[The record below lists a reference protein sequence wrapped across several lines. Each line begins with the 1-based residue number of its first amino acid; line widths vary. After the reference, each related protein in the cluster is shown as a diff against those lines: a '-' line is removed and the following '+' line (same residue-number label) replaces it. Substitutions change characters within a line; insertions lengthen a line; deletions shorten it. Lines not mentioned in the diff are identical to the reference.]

1 MLGGGTFTRQ
11 NKVLPGAYINFISAA
26 RATATLSERG
36 VATMPL
42 ELDWGPDGTVFEV
55 EQEEFIKDSIKI
67 FGYSYSDAKMLAL
80 RELFKHATKAFLYRL
95 TSGGEKATNLF
106 ATAKYSG
113 TRGNDLKVVVADSVD
128 AEGSYDV
135 KLYMD
140 ATLVDSQ
147 TVAKAEE
154 LVDNEF
160 VIWKKDAEL
169 TATSGTALAGG
180 TNGTVTGASHQKY
193 LDAIESYSFNA
204 MGVCTDD
211 ASTKALYAAFTQRMR
226 DKVGTKFQCV
236 LFAHAADYEGIINV
250 KNCVD
255 VVPWVV
261 GIEAAC
267 AVNASCTNVAYDG
280 ELTVDTSY
288 TQAQLEKA
296 IKAGEFVL
304 HSVGTEVRI
313 LEDIDSL
320 VTFTDDKNELFQSNQ
335 TVRVLDQIATD
346 IASLFNTKYHGKIQN
361 NASGRVSLWSDIVT
375 HHKELE
381 KLGAI
386 ENFSEDDVVVSA
398 GDEKK
403 SVSVEDKIT
412 VVNAMAQ
419 LYMTVVIQ

>member
-128 AEGSYDV
+128 VEGSYDV

-140 ATLVDSQ
+140 VTLVDSQ

-160 VIWKKDAEL
+160 VVWKKDAEL
-169 TATSGTALAGG
+169 AATSGTALVGG

-236 LFAHAADYEGIINV
+236 LFAHAADYEGVINV

-320 VTFTDDKNELFQSNQ
+320 VMFTDDKNELFQSNQ

-398 GDEKK
+398 GGEKK

>member
-42 ELDWGPDGTVFEV
+42 ELDWGPDGTVFKV

-128 AEGSYDV
+128 VEGSYDV

-140 ATLVDSQ
+140 VTLVDSQ

-160 VIWKKDAEL
+160 VVWKKDAEL
-169 TATSGTALAGG
+169 AATSGTALVGG

-236 LFAHAADYEGIINV
+236 LFAHAADYEGVINV

-296 IKAGEFVL
+296 IKAGEFAL

-398 GDEKK
+398 GGEKK

>member
-113 TRGNDLKVVVADSVD
+113 TRGNNLKVVVADSVD
-128 AEGSYDV
+128 VEGSYDV

-140 ATLVDSQ
+140 VTLVDSQ

-160 VIWKKDAEL
+160 VVWKKDAEL
-169 TATSGTALAGG
+169 AATSGTALVGG
-180 TNGTVTGASHQKY
+180 TNGIVTGASHQKY

-236 LFAHAADYEGIINV
+236 LFAHAADYEGVINV

-398 GDEKK
+398 GGEKK

>member
-128 AEGSYDV
+128 VEGSYDV

-140 ATLVDSQ
+140 VTLVDSQ

-160 VIWKKDAEL
+160 VVWKKDAEL
-169 TATSGTALAGG
+169 AATSGTALVGG

-236 LFAHAADYEGIINV
+236 LFAHAADYEGVINV

-398 GDEKK
+398 GGEKK

>member
-128 AEGSYDV
+128 VEGSYDV

-140 ATLVDSQ
+140 VTLVDSQ

-160 VIWKKDAEL
+160 VVWKKDAEL
-169 TATSGTALAGG
+169 AATSGTALVGG

-236 LFAHAADYEGIINV
+236 LFAHAADYEGVINV

>member
-26 RATATLSERG
+26 RATVTLSERG

-80 RELFKHATKAFLYRL
+80 RELKHATKAFLYRL

-113 TRGNDLKVVVADSVD
+113 TRGNNLKVVVADSVD
-128 AEGSYDV
+128 VEGSYDV

-140 ATLVDSQ
+140 VTLVDSQ

-160 VIWKKDAEL
+160 VVWKKDAEL
-169 TATSGTALAGG
+169 AATSGTALVGG
-180 TNGTVTGASHQKY
+180 TNGTVIGASHQKY

-236 LFAHAADYEGIINV
+236 LFAHAADYEGVINV

-398 GDEKK
+398 GGEKK

>member
-128 AEGSYDV
+128 VEGAYDV

-160 VIWKKDAEL
+160 VVWKKDAEL
-169 TATSGTALAGG
+169 AATSGTALAGG

-236 LFAHAADYEGIINV
+236 LFAHAADYEGVINV

>member
-160 VIWKKDAEL
+160 VVWKKDAEL

>member
-128 AEGSYDV
+128 VEGSYDV

-140 ATLVDSQ
+140 VTLVDSQ

-160 VIWKKDAEL
+160 VVWKKDAEL
-169 TATSGTALAGG
+169 AATSGTALVGG

-236 LFAHAADYEGIINV
+236 LFAHAADYEGVINV

-296 IKAGEFVL
+296 IKAGEFAL

-398 GDEKK
+398 GGEKK

>member
-67 FGYSYSDAKMLAL
+67 FGYSYSDAKMVAL

-128 AEGSYDV
+128 VEGAYDV

-160 VIWKKDAEL
+160 VVWKKDAEL
-169 TATSGTALAGG
+169 AATSGTALVGG

-236 LFAHAADYEGIINV
+236 LFAHAADYEGVINV

-313 LEDIDSL
+313 LEDINSL

>member
-67 FGYSYSDAKMLAL
+67 FGYSYSDAKMPAL

-113 TRGNDLKVVVADSVD
+113 IRGNDLKVVVADSVD
-128 AEGSYDV
+128 VEGAYDV

-160 VIWKKDAEL
+160 VVWKKDAEL
-169 TATSGTALAGG
+169 AATSGTALVGG

-236 LFAHAADYEGIINV
+236 LFAHAADYEGVINV

>member
-128 AEGSYDV
+128 VEGSYDV

-140 ATLVDSQ
+140 VTLVDSQ

-160 VIWKKDAEL
+160 VVWKKDAEL
-169 TATSGTALAGG
+169 AATSGTALAGG

-236 LFAHAADYEGIINV
+236 LFAHAADYEGVINV

-398 GDEKK
+398 GGEKK

>member
-128 AEGSYDV
+128 VEGSYDV

-140 ATLVDSQ
+140 VTLVDSQ

-160 VIWKKDAEL
+160 VVWKKDAEL
-169 TATSGTALAGG
+169 AATSGTALVGG
-180 TNGTVTGASHQKY
+180 TSGTVTGASHQKY

-236 LFAHAADYEGIINV
+236 LFAHAADYEGVINV

-398 GDEKK
+398 GGEKK

>member
-26 RATATLSERG
+26 RATVTLSERG

-113 TRGNDLKVVVADSVD
+113 TRGNNLKVVVADSVD
-128 AEGSYDV
+128 VEGSYDV

-140 ATLVDSQ
+140 VTLVDSQ

-160 VIWKKDAEL
+160 VVWKKDAEL
-169 TATSGTALAGG
+169 AATSGTALVGG
-180 TNGTVTGASHQKY
+180 TNGTVIGASHQKY

-236 LFAHAADYEGIINV
+236 LFAHAADYEGVINV

-398 GDEKK
+398 GGEKK

>member
-128 AEGSYDV
+128 VEGSYDV

-140 ATLVDSQ
+140 VTLVDSQ

-160 VIWKKDAEL
+160 VVWKKDAEL
-169 TATSGTALAGG
+169 AATSGTALVGG

-236 LFAHAADYEGIINV
+236 LFAHAADYEGVINV

-375 HHKELE
+375 LHKELE

>member
-1 MLGGGTFTRQ
+1 
-11 NKVLPGAYINFISAA
+11 
-26 RATATLSERG
+26 
-36 VATMPL
+36 
-42 ELDWGPDGTVFEV
+42 
-55 EQEEFIKDSIKI
+55 
-67 FGYSYSDAKMLAL
+67 
-80 RELFKHATKAFLYRL
+80 
-95 TSGGEKATNLF
+95 
-106 ATAKYSG
+106 
-113 TRGNDLKVVVADSVD
+113 
-128 AEGSYDV
+128 
-135 KLYMD
+135 
-140 ATLVDSQ
+140 
-147 TVAKAEE
+147 
-154 LVDNEF
+154 
-160 VIWKKDAEL
+160 
-169 TATSGTALAGG
+169 
-180 TNGTVTGASHQKY
+180 
-193 LDAIESYSFNA
+193 
-204 MGVCTDD
+204 
-211 ASTKALYAAFTQRMR
+211 MR

-236 LFAHAADYEGIINV
+236 LFAHAADYEGVINV

-296 IKAGEFVL
+296 IKAGEFAL

-398 GDEKK
+398 GGEKK

>member
-113 TRGNDLKVVVADSVD
+113 ARGNDLKVVVADSVD
-128 AEGSYDV
+128 VEGAYDV

-140 ATLVDSQ
+140 VTLVDSQ

-193 LDAIESYSFNA
+193 LDAIEPYSFNA

-236 LFAHAADYEGIINV
+236 LFAHAADYEGVINV

>member
-11 NKVLPGAYINFISAA
+11 NKVLPGAYINFISAV

-128 AEGSYDV
+128 VEGSYDV

-140 ATLVDSQ
+140 VTLVDSQ

-160 VIWKKDAEL
+160 VVWKKDAEL
-169 TATSGTALAGG
+169 AATSGTALVGG

-236 LFAHAADYEGIINV
+236 LFAHAADYEGVINV

-346 IASLFNTKYHGKIQN
+346 IASLFNTKYHGRIQN

-398 GDEKK
+398 GGEKK

>member
-160 VIWKKDAEL
+160 VVWKKDAEL
-169 TATSGTALAGG
+169 AATSGTALAGG

-236 LFAHAADYEGIINV
+236 LFAHAADYEGVINV

>member
-95 TSGGEKATNLF
+95 TSGGEKAMNLF

-113 TRGNDLKVVVADSVD
+113 ARGNDLKVVVADSVD
-128 AEGSYDV
+128 VEGAYDV

-140 ATLVDSQ
+140 VTLVDSQ

-160 VIWKKDAEL
+160 VVWKKDAEL
-169 TATSGTALAGG
+169 AVTSGTALVGG

-236 LFAHAADYEGIINV
+236 LFAHAADYEGVINV
-250 KNCVD
+250 KNCAD

>member
-67 FGYSYSDAKMLAL
+67 FGYSYSDAKMRAL

-128 AEGSYDV
+128 VEGAYDV

-140 ATLVDSQ
+140 VTLVDSQ

-160 VIWKKDAEL
+160 VVWKKDAEL
-169 TATSGTALAGG
+169 AATSGTALVGG

-236 LFAHAADYEGIINV
+236 LFAHAADYEGVINV

-320 VTFTDDKNELFQSNQ
+320 VTLTDDKNELFQSNQ

>member
-113 TRGNDLKVVVADSVD
+113 ARGNDLKVVVADSVD
-128 AEGSYDV
+128 VEGAYDV

-140 ATLVDSQ
+140 VTLVDSQ

-193 LDAIESYSFNA
+193 LDAIEPYSFNA

-236 LFAHAADYEGIINV
+236 LFAHAADYEGVINV

-398 GDEKK
+398 GGEKK

>member
-113 TRGNDLKVVVADSVD
+113 TRGNNLKVVVADSVD
-128 AEGSYDV
+128 VEGSYDV

-140 ATLVDSQ
+140 VTLVDSQ

-160 VIWKKDAEL
+160 VVWKKDAEL
-169 TATSGTALAGG
+169 AATSGTALVGG

-236 LFAHAADYEGIINV
+236 LFAHAADYEGVINV

-398 GDEKK
+398 GGEKK

>member
-67 FGYSYSDAKMLAL
+67 FGYSYSDAKMRAL

-128 AEGSYDV
+128 VEGAYDV

-140 ATLVDSQ
+140 VTLVDSQ

-160 VIWKKDAEL
+160 VVWKKDAEL
-169 TATSGTALAGG
+169 AATSGTALAGG

-236 LFAHAADYEGIINV
+236 LFAHAADYEGVINV
-250 KNCVD
+250 KNCAD

-313 LEDIDSL
+313 LEDINSL

>member
-67 FGYSYSDAKMLAL
+67 FGYSYSDAKMVAL

-128 AEGSYDV
+128 VEGAYDV

-160 VIWKKDAEL
+160 VVWKKDAEL
-169 TATSGTALAGG
+169 AATSGTALVGG

-236 LFAHAADYEGIINV
+236 LFAHAADYEGVINV

-261 GIEAAC
+261 GIETAC

>member
-113 TRGNDLKVVVADSVD
+113 TRGNDLKVVVVDSVD
-128 AEGSYDV
+128 VEGAYDV

-140 ATLVDSQ
+140 VTLVDSQ

-160 VIWKKDAEL
+160 VVWKKDAEL
-169 TATSGTALAGG
+169 AATSGTALVGG

-236 LFAHAADYEGIINV
+236 LFAHAADYEGVINV

-398 GDEKK
+398 GGEKK